1 MTTSPVRQAKT
12 RKDSGEL
19 NRDQKRAR
27 ERDANKPAPELG
39 PGQWQRRG
47 VQPAVEPAKPSGLAS
62 LMRLAQEIREE
73 FDPTAKAKL
82 EARYRT
88 EAAALAD
95 LSLDVDERKL
105 EGVHAEIA
113 SVFGQIAT
121 QPFDVACL
129 TRADWQELHR
139 AILIIRRRSMQWL
152 TTSRRFGA
160 ERWGQTFVDDAE
172 AKPPHAR
179 QSNED

>member
-27 ERDANKPAPELG
+27 EHRQPEPELG

-95 LSLDVDERKL
+95 LSLDVDERKMK
-105 EGVHAEIA
+105 GVHEEVA
-113 SVFGQIAT
+113 STFGQIAT
-121 QPFDVACL
+121 QPLDPAGL
-129 TRADWQELHR
+129 TRADWQELHH
-139 AILIIRRRSMQWL
+139 ALLVCCRRSCHWL
-152 TTSRRFGA
+152 AVSRRFGC
-160 ERWGQTFVDDAE
+160 ERWGESFVTSAE
-172 AKPPHAR
+172 AKPTKAAT
-179 QSNED
+179 